1 MRRLFLDT
9 ETNST
14 HDKVWC
20 CYTYDQNGYVC
31 HTEPSTLVPLIEN
44 SDKVIGH
51 NLIGFDAGVLKR
63 CWGVK
68 IPAKKAIDTLIL
80 SRLYNPNLEG
90 GHSLAAWGERTGQKK
105 TDYAQAYV
113 DKTGLLASSRWDN
126 PDLELLYEYCKDD
139 VAALVATYD
148 MVTKMLEKDKFSEQS
163 IKLEHDVAII
173 IQKQKEHGF
182 RLDIK
187 KAQGLLAMLQSKMV
201 DIENALQVVFPPYTE
216 EMKTPEYWELD
227 LMIADCERRVFQ
239 APTKV
244 ELKKLI
250 SNNSEIKLS
259 ATEIN
264 SLITSG
270 PMKTK
275 SIPFNPGSRQQIA
288 ERLDKLGVKF
298 SKKTDKG
305 AVIVDETVLASIDL
319 PEAKLLSEYLMLQKR
334 VAQISSW
341 LEEVCDTGR
350 VHGSVITNGAV
361 TGRMTHSKPNMAQVP
376 NKGSPYG
383 EDCRELWTADKGNV
397 LVGIDASGLELR
409 MLAHY
414 MKDEAY
420 IKTVC
425 EGSSKDGTDV
435 HTQNQKA
442 AGLSTRDEAKTF
454 IYAFLYGAGAEKI
467 GKIVGGSAR
476 DGQKLIE
483 SFLSNTPALKGL
495 RNNVSK
501 YASKGFVPG
510 LDGRKIWVR
519 SEHSAVNTLLQ
530 GAGAI
535 VMKQAL
541 VLLDEKLR
549 KKKVWYG
556 FCVNVHDEWQI
567 ETKEKDGELVGNLG
581 VQSIQEAG
589 TLLGLR
595 CPVSGEFNIGKTW
608 RDTH

>member
-14 HDKVWC
+14 HDHIWC
-20 CYTYDQNGYVC
+20 CYTYDEDGYVC
-31 HTEPSTLVPLIEN
+31 HTEASTLIPLIEN

-51 NLIGFDAGVLKR
+51 NLIGFDAGVLRK

-80 SRLYNPNLEG
+80 SRLYNPNLEN

-113 DKTGLLASSRWDN
+113 DKTGLLASYRWDK
-126 PDLELLYEYCKDD
+126 PDLDLLYEYCKDD
-139 VAALVATYD
+139 VAALVATYH
-148 MVTKMLEKDKFSEQS
+148 MLNKMLEKDKFSEQS

-173 IQKQKEHGF
+173 VQKQKEHGF

-187 KAQGLLAMLQSKMV
+187 KAQGLLAMLQGKMV
-201 DIENALQVVFPPYTE
+201 DIENTMQLVFPPYVETGRKNK
-216 EMKTPEYWELD
+216 KTG
-227 LMIADCERRVFQ
+227 
-239 APTKV
+239 AP
-244 ELKKLI
+244 LKDI
-250 SNNSEIKLS
+250 V
-259 ATEIN
+259 T
-264 SLITSG
+264 
-270 PMKTK
+270 
-275 SIPFNPGSRQQIA
+275 PFNPGSRQQIA
-288 ERLDKLGVKF
+288 ERLEKLGVKF
-298 SKKTDKG
+298 TKKTEKG
-305 AVIVDETVLASIDL
+305 SIIVDETVLASIAL

-334 VAQISSW
+334 VAQIGSW
-341 LEEVCDTGR
+341 LEEVKETGR

-361 TGRMTHSKPNMAQVP
+361 TGRMTHSSPNMAQIP

-383 EDCRELWTADKGNV
+383 EDCRELWIVDEGNV
-397 LVGIDASGLELR
+397 LVGADASGLELR

-414 MKDEAY
+414 MKDSAY

-467 GKIVGGSAR
+467 GKVVGGDAR
-476 DGQKLIE
+476 TGQKLIE
-483 SFLSNTPALKGL
+483 SFLSNTPALKSL

-519 SEHSAVNTLLQ
+519 SEHSAVNSLLQ
-530 GAGAI
+530 GAGAV

-541 VLLDEKLR
+541 VLLDEELR
-549 KKKVWYG
+549 RNKIWYG
-556 FCVNVHDEWQI
+556 FCANVHDEWQI
-567 ETKEKDGELVGNLG
+567 ETKEKDGELVGKLA
-581 VQSIQEAG
+581 VQSIEKAG

>member
-14 HDKVWC
+14 HDHIWC
-20 CYTYDQNGYVC
+20 CYTFNEDGYVC
-31 HTEPSTLVPLIEN
+31 HTEASTLIPLIEN

-68 IPAKKAIDTLIL
+68 IPAAKAIDTLIL
-80 SRLYNPNLEG
+80 SRLYNPNIEG

-113 DKTGLLASSRWDN
+113 DKTGLLASYRWDN

-139 VAALVATYD
+139 VAALVATYE
-148 MVTKMLEKDKFSEQS
+148 MVNKMLEREKFSEQS

-173 IQKQKEHGF
+173 IQRQKEHGF
-182 RLDIK
+182 KLDIK
-187 KAQGLLAMLQSKMV
+187 KAQGLLAMLQGKMV
-201 DIENALQVVFPPYTE
+201 DIENELQVVFPPYIETGR
-216 EMKTPEYWELD
+216 KNKRTG
-227 LMIADCERRVFQ
+227 
-239 APTKV
+239 AP
-244 ELKKLI
+244 LKDI
-250 SNNSEIKLS
+250 V
-259 ATEIN
+259 T
-264 SLITSG
+264 
-270 PMKTK
+270 
-275 SIPFNPGSRQQIA
+275 PFNAGSRQQIA
-288 ERLDKLGVKF
+288 ERLEKLGVKF
-298 SKKTDKG
+298 TKKTEKG
-305 AVIVDETVLASIDL
+305 AVIVDETVLASIAL
-319 PEAKLLSEYLMLQKR
+319 PEARLLSEYLMLQKR
-334 VAQISSW
+334 VAQIGSW
-341 LEEVCDTGR
+341 LEEVKDTGR

-361 TGRMTHSKPNMAQVP
+361 TGRMTHSSPNMAQVP

-383 EDCRELWTADKGNV
+383 EDCRELWIVDDGNV
-397 LVGIDASGLELR
+397 LVGADASGLELR

-414 MKDEAY
+414 MKDDAY

-442 AGLSTRDEAKTF
+442 AGLATRDEAKTF
-454 IYAFLYGAGAEKI
+454 IYAFLYGAGSEKI
-467 GKIVGGSAR
+467 GKIVGGNAR

-483 SFLSNTPALKGL
+483 SFLSNTPALKTL

-519 SEHSAVNTLLQ
+519 SEHSAVNSLLQ

-541 VLLDEKLR
+541 VLLDQELR

-567 ETKEKDGELVGNLG
+567 ETKEKDGELVGKLA
-581 VQSIQEAG
+581 VQSIQKAG
-589 TLLGLR
+589 ELLGLR

>member
-20 CYTYDQNGYVC
+20 CYTYDETNGYVC

-113 DKTGLLASSRWDN
+113 EKTGLLASNRWDN

-139 VAALVATYD
+139 VAALVATHD

-201 DIENALQVVFPPYTE
+201 DIENALQVVFPPYIETGR
-216 EMKTPEYWELD
+216 KNKRTG
-227 LMIADCERRVFQ
+227 
-239 APTKV
+239 AP
-244 ELKKLI
+244 LKDI
-250 SNNSEIKLS
+250 VS
-259 ATEIN
+259 
-264 SLITSG
+264 
-270 PMKTK
+270 
-275 SIPFNPGSRQQIA
+275 PFNPGSRQQIA
-288 ERLDKLGVKF
+288 ERLEKLGVKF

-383 EDCRELWTADKGNV
+383 EDCRELWTSDKGNV
-397 LVGIDASGLELR
+397 LVGADASGLELR

-467 GKIVGGSAR
+467 GKIVGGNAR

-483 SFLSNTPALKGL
+483 SFLSNTPALKSL

-519 SEHSAVNTLLQ
+519 SEHSAVNSLLQ
-530 GAGAI
+530 GAGAV

-549 KKKVWYG
+549 KNKVWYG
-556 FCVNVHDEWQI
+556 FCANVHDEWQI
-567 ETKEKDGELVGNLG
+567 ETKEKDGELVGNLA

-589 TLLGLR
+589 ILLGLR

>member
-14 HDKVWC
+14 HDHIWC
-20 CYTYDQNGYVC
+20 CYTYDEDGYVC
-31 HTEPSTLVPLIEN
+31 HTEASTLLPLIEN

-51 NLIGFDAGVLKR
+51 NLIGFDAGVLRK

-80 SRLYNPNLEG
+80 SRLYNPNLEN
-90 GHSLAAWGERTGQKK
+90 GHSLAAWGDRTGQKK

-113 DKTGLLASSRWDN
+113 DKTGLLASYRWDK

-139 VAALVATYD
+139 VAALVATYH
-148 MVTKMLEKDKFSEQS
+148 MLNKMLEKDNFSEQS

-173 IQKQKEHGF
+173 VQKQKEHGF
-182 RLDIK
+182 KLDIK
-187 KAQGLLAMLQSKMV
+187 KAQGLLAMLQGKMV
-201 DIENALQVVFPPYTE
+201 DIENTMQVVFPPYIETGR
-216 EMKTPEYWELD
+216 KNKRTG
-227 LMIADCERRVFQ
+227 
-239 APTKV
+239 AP
-244 ELKKLI
+244 LKDI
-250 SNNSEIKLS
+250 VS
-259 ATEIN
+259 
-264 SLITSG
+264 
-270 PMKTK
+270 
-275 SIPFNPGSRQQIA
+275 PFNPGSRQQIA
-288 ERLDKLGVKF
+288 ERLEKLGVKF
-298 SKKTDKG
+298 TKKTEKG
-305 AVIVDETVLASIDL
+305 SVIVDETVLASIAL

-334 VAQISSW
+334 VAQIGSW
-341 LEEVCDTGR
+341 LEEVKETGR

-361 TGRMTHSKPNMAQVP
+361 TGRMTHSSPNMAQVP

-383 EDCRELWTADKGNV
+383 EDCRELWIVDEGNV
-397 LVGIDASGLELR
+397 LVGADASGLELR

-414 MKDEAY
+414 MKDSAY

-467 GKIVGGSAR
+467 GKVVGGDAR
-476 DGQKLIE
+476 AGQKLIE
-483 SFLSNTPALKGL
+483 SFLSNTPALKSL

-519 SEHSAVNTLLQ
+519 SEHSAVNSLLQ
-530 GAGAI
+530 GAGAV

-541 VLLDEKLR
+541 VLLDEELR
-549 KKKVWYG
+549 KNKIWYG
-556 FCVNVHDEWQI
+556 FCANVHDEWQI
-567 ETKEKDGELVGNLG
+567 ETKEKDGELVGKLA
-581 VQSIQEAG
+581 VQSIEKAG

>member
-14 HDKVWC
+14 HNHIWC
-20 CYTYDQNGYVC
+20 CYTYNEDGYVC
-31 HTEPSTLVPLIEN
+31 HTEASTLIPLIEN

-68 IPAKKAIDTLIL
+68 IPAAKAIDTLIL
-80 SRLYNPNLEG
+80 SRLYNPNIEG

-113 DKTGLLASSRWDN
+113 DKTGLLASYRWDN

-139 VAALVATYD
+139 VAALVATYE
-148 MVTKMLEKDKFSEQS
+148 MVNKMLEREKFSEQS

-173 IQKQKEHGF
+173 IQRQKEHGF
-182 RLDIK
+182 KLDIK
-187 KAQGLLAMLQSKMV
+187 KAQGLLAMLQGKMV
-201 DIENALQVVFPPYTE
+201 DIENELQVVFPPYIETGR
-216 EMKTPEYWELD
+216 KNKRTG
-227 LMIADCERRVFQ
+227 
-239 APTKV
+239 AP
-244 ELKKLI
+244 LKDI
-250 SNNSEIKLS
+250 V
-259 ATEIN
+259 T
-264 SLITSG
+264 
-270 PMKTK
+270 
-275 SIPFNPGSRQQIA
+275 PFNAGSRQQIA
-288 ERLDKLGVKF
+288 ERLEKLGVKF
-298 SKKTDKG
+298 TKKTEKG
-305 AVIVDETVLASIDL
+305 AVIVDETVLASIAL
-319 PEAKLLSEYLMLQKR
+319 PEARLLSEYLMLQKR
-334 VAQISSW
+334 VAQIGSW
-341 LEEVCDTGR
+341 LEEVKDTGR

-361 TGRMTHSKPNMAQVP
+361 TGRMTHSSPNMAQVP

-383 EDCRELWTADKGNV
+383 EDCRELWIVDEGNV
-397 LVGIDASGLELR
+397 LVGADASGLELR

-414 MKDEAY
+414 MKDDAY

-442 AGLSTRDEAKTF
+442 AGLATRDEAKTF
-454 IYAFLYGAGAEKI
+454 IYAFLYGAGSEKI
-467 GKIVGGSAR
+467 GKIVGGNAR

-483 SFLSNTPALKGL
+483 SFLSNTPALKTL

-519 SEHSAVNTLLQ
+519 SEHSAVNSLLQ

-541 VLLDEKLR
+541 VLLDQELR

-567 ETKEKDGELVGNLG
+567 ETKEKDGELVGKLA
-581 VQSIQEAG
+581 VQSIQKAG
-589 TLLGLR
+589 ELLGLR

>member
-14 HDKVWC
+14 HDHIWC
-20 CYTYDQNGYVC
+20 CYTYNEDGYVC
-31 HTEPSTLVPLIEN
+31 HTEATTLIPLIEN

-105 TDYAQAYV
+105 TDYAEAYV
-113 DKTGLLASSRWDN
+113 DKTGLLASNRWDN

-139 VAALVATYD
+139 VAALVATYE
-148 MVTKMLEKDKFSEQS
+148 MVTKMLEKEQFSEQS

-173 IQKQKEHGF
+173 IQRQKEHGF
-182 RLDIK
+182 KLDIK
-187 KAQGLLAMLQSKMV
+187 KAQGLLAMLQGKMV
-201 DIENALQVVFPPYTE
+201 GIENTMQLVFPPYVETGR
-216 EMKTPEYWELD
+216 KNKRTG
-227 LMIADCERRVFQ
+227 
-239 APTKV
+239 AP
-244 ELKKLI
+244 LKDI
-250 SNNSEIKLS
+250 V
-259 ATEIN
+259 T
-264 SLITSG
+264 
-270 PMKTK
+270 
-275 SIPFNPGSRQQIA
+275 PFNPGSRQQIA
-288 ERLDKLGVKF
+288 ERLEKLGVKF
-298 SKKTDKG
+298 TKKTDKG
-305 AVIVDETVLASIDL
+305 AVIVDEVVLASIDL

-334 VAQISSW
+334 VAQVGSW
-341 LEEVCDTGR
+341 LEEVRDTGR
-350 VHGSVITNGAV
+350 VHGSVINNGAV
-361 TGRMTHSKPNMAQVP
+361 TGRMTHSSPNMAQVP

-383 EDCRELWTADKGNV
+383 EDCRELWTVDEGNV
-397 LVGIDASGLELR
+397 LVGADASGLELR

-414 MKDEAY
+414 MKDDAY

-442 AGLSTRDEAKTF
+442 AGLATRDEAKTF
-454 IYAFLYGAGAEKI
+454 IYAFLYGAGSEKI
-467 GKIVGGSAR
+467 GKIVGGNAR

-483 SFLSNTPALKGL
+483 SFLSNTPALKTL

-519 SEHSAVNTLLQ
+519 SEHSAVNSLLQ

-541 VLLDEKLR
+541 VLLDEALR
-549 KKKVWYG
+549 KKKIWYG

-567 ETKEKDGELVGNLG
+567 ETKEKDGELVGQLA

-589 TLLGLR
+589 ELLGLR
-595 CPVSGEFNIGKTW
+595 CPVSGEFNTGKTW

>member
-113 DKTGLLASSRWDN
+113 DKTGLLASNRWDN

-201 DIENALQVVFPPYTE
+201 DIENALQVVFPPYVETGR
-216 EMKTPEYWELD
+216 KNKRTG
-227 LMIADCERRVFQ
+227 
-239 APTKV
+239 AP
-244 ELKKLI
+244 LKDI
-250 SNNSEIKLS
+250 V
-259 ATEIN
+259 T
-264 SLITSG
+264 
-270 PMKTK
+270 
-275 SIPFNPGSRQQIA
+275 PFNPGSRQQIA

>member
-14 HDKVWC
+14 HNHIWC
-20 CYTYDQNGYVC
+20 CYTYNEDGYVC
-31 HTEPSTLVPLIEN
+31 HTEATTLIPLIEN

-113 DKTGLLASSRWDN
+113 DKTGLLASNRWDN
-126 PDLELLYEYCKDD
+126 PDLELLFEYCKDD

-148 MVTKMLEKDKFSEQS
+148 MVTKMLEKEQFSEQS
-163 IKLEHDVAII
+163 IKLEHNVAII

-182 RLDIK
+182 KLDIK

-201 DIENALQVVFPPYTE
+201 DIENTMQEVFPPYVETGR
-216 EMKTPEYWELD
+216 KNKRTG
-227 LMIADCERRVFQ
+227 
-239 APTKV
+239 AP
-244 ELKKLI
+244 LKDI
-250 SNNSEIKLS
+250 V
-259 ATEIN
+259 T
-264 SLITSG
+264 
-270 PMKTK
+270 
-275 SIPFNPGSRQQIA
+275 PFNPGSRQQIA
-288 ERLDKLGVKF
+288 ERLEKIGVKF
-298 SKKTDKG
+298 TKKTEKG
-305 AVIVDETVLASIDL
+305 SVIVDETVLVSIDL
-319 PEAKLLSEYLMLQKR
+319 PETKLLSEYLMLQKR
-334 VAQISSW
+334 VAQIGSW
-341 LEEVCDTGR
+341 LEEVRDTGR

-361 TGRMTHSKPNMAQVP
+361 TGRMTHSSPNMAQVP

-383 EDCRELWTADKGNV
+383 EDCRELWVVDEGNV
-397 LVGIDASGLELR
+397 LIGADASGLELR

-414 MKDEAY
+414 MKDDAY

-442 AGLSTRDEAKTF
+442 AGLATRDEAKTF
-454 IYAFLYGAGAEKI
+454 IYAFLYGAGADKI
-467 GKIVGGSAR
+467 GKIVGGNAR

-483 SFLSNTPALKGL
+483 SFLSNTPALKVL

-519 SEHSAVNTLLQ
+519 SEHSAVNSLLQ

-549 KKKVWYG
+549 KSKIWYG

-567 ETKEKDGELVGNLG
+567 ETKEKDGELVGNLA

-589 TLLGLR
+589 VLLGLR
-595 CPVSGEFNIGKTW
+595 CPVTGEFNTGKTW

>member
-14 HDKVWC
+14 HDHIWC
-20 CYTYDQNGYVC
+20 CYTYDEDGYVC
-31 HTEPSTLVPLIEN
+31 HTEASTLIPLIEN

-51 NLIGFDAGVLKR
+51 NLIGFDAGVLRK

-80 SRLYNPNLEG
+80 SRLYNPNLEN

-113 DKTGLLASSRWDN
+113 DKTGLLASYRWDK

-139 VAALVATYD
+139 VAALVATYH
-148 MVTKMLEKDKFSEQS
+148 MLNKMLEKDKFSEQS

-173 IQKQKEHGF
+173 VQKQKEHGF

-187 KAQGLLAMLQSKMV
+187 KAQGLLAMLQGKMV
-201 DIENALQVVFPPYTE
+201 DIENTMQLVFPPYVETGRKNK
-216 EMKTPEYWELD
+216 KTG
-227 LMIADCERRVFQ
+227 
-239 APTKV
+239 AP
-244 ELKKLI
+244 LKDI
-250 SNNSEIKLS
+250 V
-259 ATEIN
+259 T
-264 SLITSG
+264 
-270 PMKTK
+270 
-275 SIPFNPGSRQQIA
+275 PFNPGSRQQIA
-288 ERLDKLGVKF
+288 ERLEKLGVKF
-298 SKKTDKG
+298 TKKTEKG
-305 AVIVDETVLASIDL
+305 SIIVDETVLASIAL

-334 VAQISSW
+334 VAQIGSW
-341 LEEVCDTGR
+341 LEEVKETGR

-361 TGRMTHSKPNMAQVP
+361 TGRMTHSSPNMAQIP

-383 EDCRELWTADKGNV
+383 EDCRELWIVDEGNV
-397 LVGIDASGLELR
+397 LVGADASGLELR

-414 MKDEAY
+414 MKDSAY

-467 GKIVGGSAR
+467 GKVVGGDAR
-476 DGQKLIE
+476 AGQKLIE
-483 SFLSNTPALKGL
+483 SFLSNTPALKSL

-519 SEHSAVNTLLQ
+519 SEHSAVNSLLQ
-530 GAGAI
+530 GAGAV

-541 VLLDEKLR
+541 VLLDEELR
-549 KKKVWYG
+549 KNKIWYG
-556 FCVNVHDEWQI
+556 FCANVHDEWQI
-567 ETKEKDGELVGNLG
+567 ETKEKDGELVGKLA
-581 VQSIQEAG
+581 VQSIEKAG

>member
-14 HDKVWC
+14 HDHIWC
-20 CYTYDQNGYVC
+20 CYTYNEDGYVC
-31 HTEPSTLVPLIEN
+31 HTEATTLIPLIEN
-44 SDKVIGH
+44 SDKVIAH

-90 GHSLAAWGERTGQKK
+90 GHSLAAWGERTRQKK

-113 DKTGLLASSRWDN
+113 DKTGRAAALRWDN
-126 PDLELLYEYCKDD
+126 PDLDLLFEYCKDD

-148 MVTKMLEKDKFSEQS
+148 MITKMLEKDKFSEQS

-201 DIENALQVVFPPYTE
+201 DIENTMQDVFPPYVETGR
-216 EMKTPEYWELD
+216 KNKRTG
-227 LMIADCERRVFQ
+227 
-239 APTKV
+239 AP
-244 ELKKLI
+244 LKDI
-250 SNNSEIKLS
+250 V
-259 ATEIN
+259 T
-264 SLITSG
+264 
-270 PMKTK
+270 
-275 SIPFNPGSRQQIA
+275 PFNPGSRQQIA
-288 ERLDKLGVKF
+288 ERLEKLGVKF
-298 SKKTDKG
+298 TKKTDKG
-305 AVIVDETVLASIDL
+305 AVIVDETVLVSIDL

-341 LEEVCDTGR
+341 LEEVRDTGR

-361 TGRMTHSKPNMAQVP
+361 TGRMTHSSPNMAQIP

-383 EDCRELWTADKGNV
+383 EDCRELWIVDKGNV
-397 LVGIDASGLELR
+397 LVGADASGLELR

-414 MKDEAY
+414 MKDDDY

-442 AGLSTRDEAKTF
+442 AGLATRDEAKTF

-467 GKIVGGSAR
+467 GKIVGGNAR

-483 SFLSNTPALKGL
+483 SFLSNTPALKTL

-519 SEHSAVNTLLQ
+519 SEHSAVNSLLQ

-535 VMKQAL
+535 LMKQAL
-541 VLLDEKLR
+541 VLLDEKIR
-549 KKKVWYG
+549 KAKVWYG

-567 ETKEKDGELVGNLG
+567 ETKEKDGELVGNLA

-589 TLLGLR
+589 VLLGLR
-595 CPVSGEFNIGKTW
+595 CPVTGEFNTGKTW

>member
-14 HDKVWC
+14 HDHIWC
-20 CYTYDQNGYVC
+20 CYTYNEDGYVC
-31 HTEPSTLVPLIEN
+31 HTEASTLIPLIEN

-68 IPAKKAIDTLIL
+68 IPAAKAIDTLIL
-80 SRLYNPNLEG
+80 SRLYNPNIEG

-113 DKTGLLASSRWDN
+113 DKTGLLASYRWDN

-139 VAALVATYD
+139 VAALVATYE
-148 MVTKMLEKDKFSEQS
+148 MVNKMLDKEKFSEQS

-173 IQKQKEHGF
+173 IQRQKEHGF
-182 RLDIK
+182 KLDIK
-187 KAQGLLAMLQSKMV
+187 KAQGLLAMLQGKMV
-201 DIENALQVVFPPYTE
+201 DIENELQVVFPPYIETGR
-216 EMKTPEYWELD
+216 KNKRTG
-227 LMIADCERRVFQ
+227 
-239 APTKV
+239 AP
-244 ELKKLI
+244 LKDI
-250 SNNSEIKLS
+250 V
-259 ATEIN
+259 T
-264 SLITSG
+264 
-270 PMKTK
+270 
-275 SIPFNPGSRQQIA
+275 PFNAGSRQQIA
-288 ERLDKLGVKF
+288 ERLEKLGVKF
-298 SKKTDKG
+298 TKKTEKG
-305 AVIVDETVLASIDL
+305 AVIVDETVLASIAL
-319 PEAKLLSEYLMLQKR
+319 PEARLLSEYLMLQKR
-334 VAQISSW
+334 VAQIGSW
-341 LEEVCDTGR
+341 LEEVKDTGR

-361 TGRMTHSKPNMAQVP
+361 TGRMTHSSPNMAQVP

-383 EDCRELWTADKGNV
+383 EDCRELWIVDEGNV
-397 LVGIDASGLELR
+397 LVGADASGLELR

-414 MKDEAY
+414 MKDDAY

-442 AGLSTRDEAKTF
+442 AGLATRDEAKTF
-454 IYAFLYGAGAEKI
+454 IYAFLYGAGSEKI
-467 GKIVGGSAR
+467 GKIVGGNAR

-483 SFLSNTPALKGL
+483 SFLSNTPALKTL

-519 SEHSAVNTLLQ
+519 SEHSAVNSLLQ

-541 VLLDEKLR
+541 VLLDQELR

-567 ETKEKDGELVGNLG
+567 ETKEKDGELVGKLA
-581 VQSIQEAG
+581 VQSIQKAG
-589 TLLGLR
+589 ELLGLR

>member
-113 DKTGLLASSRWDN
+113 EKTGLLASDRWN
-126 PDLELLYEYCKDD
+126 HPHLELLYEYCKDD

-182 RLDIK
+182 KLDIK

-201 DIENALQVVFPPYTE
+201 DIENALQIVFPPYVETGR
-216 EMKTPEYWELD
+216 KNKRTG
-227 LMIADCERRVFQ
+227 
-239 APTKV
+239 AP
-244 ELKKLI
+244 LKDI
-250 SNNSEIKLS
+250 VS
-259 ATEIN
+259 
-264 SLITSG
+264 
-270 PMKTK
+270 
-275 SIPFNPGSRQQIA
+275 PFNPGSRQQIA
-288 ERLDKLGVKF
+288 ERLEKLGVKF
-298 SKKTDKG
+298 TKKTDKG

-383 EDCRELWTADKGNV
+383 EDCRELWTSDKGNV
-397 LVGIDASGLELR
+397 LVGADASGLELR

-467 GKIVGGSAR
+467 GKIVGGNAR

-483 SFLSNTPALKGL
+483 SFLSNTPALKSL

-519 SEHSAVNTLLQ
+519 SEHSAVNSLLQ
-530 GAGAI
+530 GAGAV

-549 KKKVWYG
+549 KNKVWYG
-556 FCVNVHDEWQI
+556 FCANVHDEWQI
-567 ETKEKDGELVGNLG
+567 ETKEKDGELVGNLA

>member
-20 CYTYDQNGYVC
+20 CYTFNEDGYVC
-31 HTEPSTLVPLIEN
+31 HTEASTLIPLIEN

-68 IPAKKAIDTLIL
+68 IPAAKAIDTLIL
-80 SRLYNPNLEG
+80 SRLYNPNIEG
-90 GHSLAAWGERTGQKK
+90 GHSLAAWGDRTGQKK

-113 DKTGLLASSRWDN
+113 DKTGLLASNRWDS

-139 VAALVATYD
+139 VAALVATYE
-148 MVTKMLEKDKFSEQS
+148 MVNKMLEKEQFSEQC

-173 IQKQKEHGF
+173 IQRQKEHGF

-187 KAQGLLAMLQSKMV
+187 KAQGLLAMLQGKMV
-201 DIENALQVVFPPYTE
+201 DIENELQVVFPPYVETGR
-216 EMKTPEYWELD
+216 KNKRTG
-227 LMIADCERRVFQ
+227 
-239 APTKV
+239 AP
-244 ELKKLI
+244 LKDI
-250 SNNSEIKLS
+250 VS
-259 ATEIN
+259 
-264 SLITSG
+264 
-270 PMKTK
+270 
-275 SIPFNPGSRQQIA
+275 PFNAGSRQQIA
-288 ERLDKLGVKF
+288 ERLEKLGVKF
-298 SKKTDKG
+298 TKKTEKG
-305 AVIVDETVLASIDL
+305 AVIVDETVLASIAL
-319 PEAKLLSEYLMLQKR
+319 PEARLLSEYLMLQKR
-334 VAQISSW
+334 VAQIGSW
-341 LEEVCDTGR
+341 LEEVRDTGR

-361 TGRMTHSKPNMAQVP
+361 TGRMTHSSPNMAQVP

-383 EDCRELWTADKGNV
+383 EDCRELWIVDEGNV
-397 LVGIDASGLELR
+397 LVGADASGLELR

-414 MKDEAY
+414 MKDDAY

-442 AGLSTRDEAKTF
+442 AGLATRDEAKTF
-454 IYAFLYGAGAEKI
+454 IYAFLYGAGAAKI
-467 GKIVGGSAR
+467 GKIVGGNASA
-476 DGQKLIE
+476 GQRLIE
-483 SFLSNTPALKGL
+483 SFLSNTPALKTL

-519 SEHSAVNTLLQ
+519 SEHSAVNSLLQ

-541 VLLDEKLR
+541 VLLDQELR

-567 ETKEKDGELVGNLG
+567 ETKEKDGELVGKLA
-581 VQSIQEAG
+581 VQSIQKAG
-589 TLLGLR
+589 ELLGLR
-595 CPVSGEFNIGKTW
+595 CPVSGEFNTGKTW

>member
-14 HDKVWC
+14 HDHIWC
-20 CYTYDQNGYVC
+20 CYTYNEDGYVC
-31 HTEPSTLVPLIEN
+31 HTEASTLIPLIEN

-68 IPAKKAIDTLIL
+68 IPATKAIDTLIL
-80 SRLYNPNLEG
+80 SRLYNPNIEG
-90 GHSLAAWGERTGQKK
+90 GHSLAAWGDRTGQKK

-113 DKTGLLASSRWDN
+113 DKTGLLASYRWDN

-139 VAALVATYD
+139 VAALVATYE
-148 MVTKMLEKDKFSEQS
+148 MVNKMLEREKFSEQS

-173 IQKQKEHGF
+173 IQRQKEHGF
-182 RLDIK
+182 KLDIK
-187 KAQGLLAMLQSKMV
+187 KAQGLLAMLQGKMV
-201 DIENALQVVFPPYTE
+201 DIENELQVVFPPYVETGR
-216 EMKTPEYWELD
+216 KNKRTG
-227 LMIADCERRVFQ
+227 
-239 APTKV
+239 AP
-244 ELKKLI
+244 LKDI
-250 SNNSEIKLS
+250 V
-259 ATEIN
+259 T
-264 SLITSG
+264 
-270 PMKTK
+270 
-275 SIPFNPGSRQQIA
+275 PFNAGSRQQIA
-288 ERLDKLGVKF
+288 ERLEKLGVKF
-298 SKKTDKG
+298 TKKTEKG
-305 AVIVDETVLASIDL
+305 AIIVDETVLASIAL
-319 PEAKLLSEYLMLQKR
+319 PEARLLSEYLMLQKR
-334 VAQISSW
+334 VAQIGSW
-341 LEEVCDTGR
+341 LEEVRDTGR

-361 TGRMTHSKPNMAQVP
+361 TGRMTHSSPNMAQVP

-383 EDCRELWTADKGNV
+383 EDCRELWIVDDGNV
-397 LVGIDASGLELR
+397 LVGADASGLELR

-414 MKDEAY
+414 MKDDAY

-442 AGLSTRDEAKTF
+442 AGLATRDEAKTF

-467 GKIVGGSAR
+467 GKIVGGNANA
-476 DGQKLIE
+476 GQKLIE
-483 SFLSNTPALKGL
+483 SFLSNTPALKTL

-519 SEHSAVNTLLQ
+519 SEHSAVNSLLQ

-541 VLLDEKLR
+541 VLLDQELR

-567 ETKEKDGELVGNLG
+567 ETKEKDGELVGKLA
-581 VQSIQEAG
+581 VQSIQKAG
-589 TLLGLR
+589 ELLGLR
-595 CPVSGEFNIGKTW
+595 CPVSGEFSTGKTW

>member
-14 HDKVWC
+14 HDHIWC
-20 CYTYDQNGYVC
+20 CYTYNEDGYVC
-31 HTEPSTLVPLIEN
+31 HTEASTLIPLIEN
-44 SDKVIGH
+44 SDKVIAH

-80 SRLYNPNLEG
+80 SRLYNPNIEG

-113 DKTGLLASSRWDN
+113 DKTGWSADLRWDN

-139 VAALVATYD
+139 VAALVATYE
-148 MVTKMLEKDKFSEQS
+148 MVNKMLEREKFSEQS

-173 IQKQKEHGF
+173 IQRQKEHGF
-182 RLDIK
+182 KLDVK
-187 KAQGLLAMLQSKMV
+187 KAQGLLAMLQGKMV
-201 DIENALQVVFPPYTE
+201 DIENELQVVFPPYVETGR
-216 EMKTPEYWELD
+216 KNKRTG
-227 LMIADCERRVFQ
+227 
-239 APTKV
+239 AP
-244 ELKKLI
+244 LKDI
-250 SNNSEIKLS
+250 V
-259 ATEIN
+259 T
-264 SLITSG
+264 
-270 PMKTK
+270 
-275 SIPFNPGSRQQIA
+275 PFNAGSRQQIA
-288 ERLDKLGVKF
+288 ERLEKLGVKF
-298 SKKTDKG
+298 TKKTEKG
-305 AVIVDETVLASIDL
+305 AVIVDETVLASIAL
-319 PEAKLLSEYLMLQKR
+319 PEARLLSEYLMLQKR
-334 VAQISSW
+334 VAQIGSW
-341 LEEVCDTGR
+341 LEEVKDTGR

-361 TGRMTHSKPNMAQVP
+361 TGRMTHSSPNMAQVP

-383 EDCRELWTADKGNV
+383 EDCRELWIVDEGNV
-397 LVGIDASGLELR
+397 LVGADASGLELR

-414 MKDEAY
+414 MKDDAY

-442 AGLSTRDEAKTF
+442 AGLATRDEAKTF

-467 GKIVGGSAR
+467 GKIVGGNASA
-476 DGQKLIE
+476 GQKLIE
-483 SFLSNTPALKGL
+483 SFLSNTPALKTL

-519 SEHSAVNTLLQ
+519 SEHSAVNSLLQ

-541 VLLDEKLR
+541 VLLDQELR
-549 KKKVWYG
+549 KKKIWYG

-567 ETKEKDGELVGNLG
+567 ETKEKDGELVGKLA
-581 VQSIQEAG
+581 VQSIQKAG
-589 TLLGLR
+589 ELLGLR
-595 CPVSGEFNIGKTW
+595 CPVTGEFNIGKTW

>member
-14 HDKVWC
+14 HNHIWC
-20 CYTYDQNGYVC
+20 CYTYNEDGYVC
-31 HTEPSTLVPLIEN
+31 HTEVTTLIPLIEN

-105 TDYAQAYV
+105 TDYAEAYV
-113 DKTGLLASSRWDN
+113 AKTGLLASYRWDN

-139 VAALVATYD
+139 VAALVATYE
-148 MVTKMLEKDKFSEQS
+148 MVTKMLEKEQFSEQS

-173 IQKQKEHGF
+173 IQRQREHGF
-182 RLDIK
+182 KLDIK
-187 KAQGLLAMLQSKMV
+187 KAQGLLAMLQGKMV
-201 DIENALQVVFPPYTE
+201 DIENELQIVFPPYVESGRKNKRTG
-216 EMKTPEYWELD
+216 
-227 LMIADCERRVFQ
+227 
-239 APTKV
+239 AP
-244 ELKKLI
+244 LKDI
-250 SNNSEIKLS
+250 V
-259 ATEIN
+259 T
-264 SLITSG
+264 
-270 PMKTK
+270 
-275 SIPFNPGSRQQIA
+275 PFNAGSRQQIA
-288 ERLDKLGVKF
+288 ERLEKLGVKF
-298 SKKTDKG
+298 TKKTEKG
-305 AVIVDETVLASIDL
+305 AIIVDETVLASIAL
-319 PEAKLLSEYLMLQKR
+319 PEARLLSEYLMLQKR
-334 VAQISSW
+334 VAQIGSW
-341 LEEVCDTGR
+341 LEEVRDTGR

-361 TGRMTHSKPNMAQVP
+361 TGRMTHSSPNMAQVP

-383 EDCRELWTADKGNV
+383 EDCRELWVVDEGNV
-397 LVGIDASGLELR
+397 LVGADASGLELR

-414 MKDEAY
+414 MKDDAY

-442 AGLSTRDEAKTF
+442 AGLATRDEAKTF
-454 IYAFLYGAGAEKI
+454 IYAFLYGAGSEKI
-467 GKIVGGSAR
+467 GKIVGGNAR

-483 SFLSNTPALKGL
+483 SFLSNTPALKTL

-519 SEHSAVNTLLQ
+519 SEHSAVNSLLQ
-530 GAGAI
+530 GAGAV

-541 VLLDEKLR
+541 VLLDEALR
-549 KKKVWYG
+549 KAKVWYG

-567 ETKEKDGELVGNLG
+567 ETKEKDGELVGKLA

-589 TLLGLR
+589 VLLGLR
-595 CPVSGEFNIGKTW
+595 CPVTGEFNIGKTW

>member
-14 HDKVWC
+14 HNHIWC
-20 CYTYDQNGYVC
+20 CYTFNEDGYVC
-31 HTEPSTLVPLIEN
+31 HTEASTLIPLIEN

-68 IPAKKAIDTLIL
+68 IPAAKAIDTLIL
-80 SRLYNPNLEG
+80 SRLYNPNIEG
-90 GHSLAAWGERTGQKK
+90 GHSLAAWGDRTGQKK

-113 DKTGLLASSRWDN
+113 DKTGLLASYRWDN

-139 VAALVATYD
+139 VAALVATYE
-148 MVTKMLEKDKFSEQS
+148 MVNKMLDKEKFSEQS

-173 IQKQKEHGF
+173 IQRQKEHGF
-182 RLDIK
+182 KLDIK
-187 KAQGLLAMLQSKMV
+187 KAQGLLAMLQGKMV
-201 DIENALQVVFPPYTE
+201 DIENELQVVFPPYIETGR
-216 EMKTPEYWELD
+216 KNKRTG
-227 LMIADCERRVFQ
+227 
-239 APTKV
+239 AP
-244 ELKKLI
+244 LKDI
-250 SNNSEIKLS
+250 V
-259 ATEIN
+259 T
-264 SLITSG
+264 
-270 PMKTK
+270 
-275 SIPFNPGSRQQIA
+275 PFNAGSRQQIA
-288 ERLDKLGVKF
+288 ERLEKLGVKF
-298 SKKTDKG
+298 TKKTEKG
-305 AVIVDETVLASIDL
+305 AVIVDETVLASIAL
-319 PEAKLLSEYLMLQKR
+319 PEARLLSEYLMLQKR
-334 VAQISSW
+334 VAQIGSW
-341 LEEVCDTGR
+341 LEEVKDTGR

-361 TGRMTHSKPNMAQVP
+361 TGRMTHSSPNMAQVP

-383 EDCRELWTADKGNV
+383 EDCRELWIVDDGNV
-397 LVGIDASGLELR
+397 LVGADASGLELR

-414 MKDEAY
+414 MKDDAY

-442 AGLSTRDEAKTF
+442 AGLATRDEAKTF
-454 IYAFLYGAGAEKI
+454 IYAFLYGAGSEKI
-467 GKIVGGSAR
+467 GKIVGGNAR

-483 SFLSNTPALKGL
+483 SFLSNTPALKTL

-519 SEHSAVNTLLQ
+519 SEHSAVNSLLQ

-541 VLLDEKLR
+541 VLLDQELR

-567 ETKEKDGELVGNLG
+567 ETKEKDGELVGKLA
-581 VQSIQEAG
+581 VQSIQKAG
-589 TLLGLR
+589 ELLGLR

>member
-14 HDKVWC
+14 HDHIWC
-20 CYTYDQNGYVC
+20 CYTYNEDGYVC
-31 HTEPSTLVPLIEN
+31 HTEASTLIPLIES

-80 SRLYNPNLEG
+80 SRLYNPNIEG

-113 DKTGLLASSRWDN
+113 DKTGWSADLRWDN

-139 VAALVATYD
+139 VAALVAAYE
-148 MVTKMLEKDKFSEQS
+148 MVNKMLEREKFSEQS

-173 IQKQKEHGF
+173 IQRQKEHGF
-182 RLDIK
+182 KLDVK
-187 KAQGLLAMLQSKMV
+187 KAQGLLAMLQGKMV
-201 DIENALQVVFPPYTE
+201 DIENELQVVFPPYVETGR
-216 EMKTPEYWELD
+216 KNKRTG
-227 LMIADCERRVFQ
+227 
-239 APTKV
+239 AP
-244 ELKKLI
+244 LKDI
-250 SNNSEIKLS
+250 V
-259 ATEIN
+259 T
-264 SLITSG
+264 
-270 PMKTK
+270 
-275 SIPFNPGSRQQIA
+275 PFNAGSRQQIA
-288 ERLDKLGVKF
+288 ERLEKLGVKF
-298 SKKTDKG
+298 TKKTEKG
-305 AVIVDETVLASIDL
+305 AVIVDETVLASIAL
-319 PEAKLLSEYLMLQKR
+319 PEARLLSEYLMLQKR
-334 VAQISSW
+334 VAQIGSW
-341 LEEVCDTGR
+341 LEEVKDTGR

-361 TGRMTHSKPNMAQVP
+361 TGRMTHSSPNMAQVP

-383 EDCRELWTADKGNV
+383 EDCRELWIVDEGNV
-397 LVGIDASGLELR
+397 LVGADASGLELR

-414 MKDEAY
+414 MKDDAY

-442 AGLSTRDEAKTF
+442 AGLATRDEAKTF

-467 GKIVGGSAR
+467 GKIVGGNANA
-476 DGQKLIE
+476 GQKLIE
-483 SFLSNTPALKGL
+483 SFLSNTPALKTL

-519 SEHSAVNTLLQ
+519 SEHSAVNSLLQ

-541 VLLDEKLR
+541 VLLDQELR

-567 ETKEKDGELVGNLG
+567 ETKEKDGELVGKLT
-581 VQSIQEAG
+581 VQSIQKAG
-589 TLLGLR
+589 ELLGLR

>member
-14 HDKVWC
+14 HDHIWC
-20 CYTYDQNGYVC
+20 CYTYNEDGYVC
-31 HTEPSTLVPLIEN
+31 HTEASTLIPLIES

-68 IPAKKAIDTLIL
+68 IPAAKAIDTLIL
-80 SRLYNPNLEG
+80 SRLYNPNIEG

-113 DKTGLLASSRWDN
+113 DKTGRSADLRWDN

-139 VAALVATYD
+139 VAALVATYE
-148 MVTKMLEKDKFSEQS
+148 MVNKMLEKDQFSEQS
-163 IKLEHDVAII
+163 VKLEHDVAII
-173 IQKQKEHGF
+173 IQRQKEHGF
-182 RLDIK
+182 KLDVK
-187 KAQGLLAMLQSKMV
+187 KAQGLLAMLQGKMV
-201 DIENALQVVFPPYTE
+201 DIENELQVVFPPYVESGRKNKRTG
-216 EMKTPEYWELD
+216 
-227 LMIADCERRVFQ
+227 
-239 APTKV
+239 AP
-244 ELKKLI
+244 LKDI
-250 SNNSEIKLS
+250 V
-259 ATEIN
+259 T
-264 SLITSG
+264 
-270 PMKTK
+270 
-275 SIPFNPGSRQQIA
+275 PFNAGSRQQIA
-288 ERLDKLGVKF
+288 ERLEKLGVKF
-298 SKKTDKG
+298 TKKTEKG
-305 AVIVDETVLASIDL
+305 AVIVDETVLASIAL
-319 PEAKLLSEYLMLQKR
+319 PEARLLSEYLMLQKR
-334 VAQISSW
+334 VAQIGSW
-341 LEEVCDTGR
+341 LEEVRDTGR

-361 TGRMTHSKPNMAQVP
+361 TGRMTHSSPNMAQVP

-383 EDCRELWTADKGNV
+383 EDCRELWTVDEGNV
-397 LVGIDASGLELR
+397 LVGADASGLELR

-414 MKDEAY
+414 MKDDAY

-442 AGLSTRDEAKTF
+442 AGLATRDEAKTF

-467 GKIVGGSAR
+467 GKIVGGNAR

-483 SFLSNTPALKGL
+483 SFLSNTPALKSL

-519 SEHSAVNTLLQ
+519 SEHSAVNSLLQ

-541 VLLDEKLR
+541 VLLDAELR
-549 KKKVWYG
+549 KKKIWYG

-567 ETKEKDGELVGNLG
+567 ETKEKDGELVGQLA
-581 VQSIQEAG
+581 VQSIQKAG
-589 TLLGLR
+589 ELLGLR
-595 CPVSGEFNIGKTW
+595 CPVSGEFSTGKTW

>member
-14 HDKVWC
+14 HDHIWC
-20 CYTYDQNGYVC
+20 CYTYNEDGYVC
-31 HTEPSTLVPLIEN
+31 HTEASTLIPLIEN

-68 IPAKKAIDTLIL
+68 IPAAKAIDTLIL
-80 SRLYNPNLEG
+80 SRLYNPNIEG

-113 DKTGLLASSRWDN
+113 DKTGLLASYRWDN

-139 VAALVATYD
+139 VAALVATYE
-148 MVTKMLEKDKFSEQS
+148 MVNKMLDKEKFSEQS

-173 IQKQKEHGF
+173 IQRQKEHGF
-182 RLDIK
+182 KLDIK
-187 KAQGLLAMLQSKMV
+187 KAQGLLAMLQGKMV
-201 DIENALQVVFPPYTE
+201 DIENELQVVFPPYIETGR
-216 EMKTPEYWELD
+216 KNKRTG
-227 LMIADCERRVFQ
+227 
-239 APTKV
+239 AP
-244 ELKKLI
+244 LKDI
-250 SNNSEIKLS
+250 V
-259 ATEIN
+259 T
-264 SLITSG
+264 
-270 PMKTK
+270 
-275 SIPFNPGSRQQIA
+275 PFNAGSRQQIA
-288 ERLDKLGVKF
+288 ERLEKLGVKF
-298 SKKTDKG
+298 TKKTEKG
-305 AVIVDETVLASIDL
+305 AVIVDETVLASIAL
-319 PEAKLLSEYLMLQKR
+319 PEARLLSEYLMLQKR
-334 VAQISSW
+334 VAQIGSW
-341 LEEVCDTGR
+341 LEEVKDTGR
-350 VHGSVITNGAV
+350 VHGGVITNGAV
-361 TGRMTHSKPNMAQVP
+361 TGRMTHSSPNMAQVP

-383 EDCRELWTADKGNV
+383 EDCRELWIVDDGNV
-397 LVGIDASGLELR
+397 LVGADASGLELR

-414 MKDEAY
+414 MKDDAY

-442 AGLSTRDEAKTF
+442 AGLATRDEAKTF
-454 IYAFLYGAGAEKI
+454 IYAFLYGAGSEKI
-467 GKIVGGSAR
+467 GKIVGGNAR

-483 SFLSNTPALKGL
+483 SFLSNTPALKTL

-519 SEHSAVNTLLQ
+519 SEHSAVNSLLQ

-541 VLLDEKLR
+541 VLLDQELR

-567 ETKEKDGELVGNLG
+567 ETKEKDGELVGKLA
-581 VQSIQEAG
+581 VQSIQKAG
-589 TLLGLR
+589 ELLGLR

>member
-20 CYTYDQNGYVC
+20 CYTYDETNGYVC
-31 HTEPSTLVPLIEN
+31 HTEASTLIPLIEN

-113 DKTGLLASSRWDN
+113 EKTGGAAALRWDN

-182 RLDIK
+182 KLDIK
-187 KAQGLLAMLQSKMV
+187 KAQGLLAILQSKMV
-201 DIENALQVVFPPYTE
+201 DIENALQIVFPPYVETGR
-216 EMKTPEYWELD
+216 KNKRTG
-227 LMIADCERRVFQ
+227 
-239 APTKV
+239 AP
-244 ELKKLI
+244 LKDI
-250 SNNSEIKLS
+250 VS
-259 ATEIN
+259 
-264 SLITSG
+264 
-270 PMKTK
+270 
-275 SIPFNPGSRQQIA
+275 PFNPGSRQQIA

-298 SKKTDKG
+298 TKKTDKG

-383 EDCRELWTADKGNV
+383 EDCRELWTSDEGNV
-397 LVGIDASGLELR
+397 LVGADASGLELR

-467 GKIVGGSAR
+467 GKIVGGNAR

-483 SFLSNTPALKGL
+483 SFLSNTPALKSL

-519 SEHSAVNTLLQ
+519 SEHSAVNSLLQ
-530 GAGAI
+530 GAGAV

-541 VLLDEKLR
+541 VLLDEELR

-556 FCVNVHDEWQI
+556 FCANVHDEWQI
-567 ETKEKDGELVGNLG
+567 ETKEKDGELVGNLA
-581 VQSIQEAG
+581 VQSIEKAG
-589 TLLGLR
+589 ELLGLR

>member
-14 HDKVWC
+14 HDHIWC
-20 CYTYDQNGYVC
+20 CYTFNEDGYVC
-31 HTEPSTLVPLIEN
+31 HTEASTLIPLIEN

-68 IPAKKAIDTLIL
+68 IPAAKAIDTLIL
-80 SRLYNPNLEG
+80 SRLYNPNIEG

-113 DKTGLLASSRWDN
+113 DKTGLLASYRWDN

-139 VAALVATYD
+139 VAALVATYE
-148 MVTKMLEKDKFSEQS
+148 MVNKMLDKEKFSEQS

-173 IQKQKEHGF
+173 IQRQKEHGF
-182 RLDIK
+182 KLDIK
-187 KAQGLLAMLQSKMV
+187 KAQGLLAMLQGKMV
-201 DIENALQVVFPPYTE
+201 DIENELQVVFPPYIETGR
-216 EMKTPEYWELD
+216 KNKRTG
-227 LMIADCERRVFQ
+227 
-239 APTKV
+239 AP
-244 ELKKLI
+244 LKDI
-250 SNNSEIKLS
+250 V
-259 ATEIN
+259 T
-264 SLITSG
+264 
-270 PMKTK
+270 
-275 SIPFNPGSRQQIA
+275 PFNAGSRQQIA
-288 ERLDKLGVKF
+288 ERLEKLGVKF
-298 SKKTDKG
+298 TKKTEKG
-305 AVIVDETVLASIDL
+305 AVIVDETVLASIAL
-319 PEAKLLSEYLMLQKR
+319 PEARLLSEYLMLQKR
-334 VAQISSW
+334 VAQIGSW
-341 LEEVCDTGR
+341 LEEVKDTGR
-350 VHGSVITNGAV
+350 VHGGVITNGAV
-361 TGRMTHSKPNMAQVP
+361 TGRMTHSSPNMAQVP

-383 EDCRELWTADKGNV
+383 EDCRELWIVDEGNV
-397 LVGIDASGLELR
+397 LVGADASGLELR

-414 MKDEAY
+414 MKDDAY

-442 AGLSTRDEAKTF
+442 AGLATRDEAKTF

-467 GKIVGGSAR
+467 GKIVGGNSR

-483 SFLSNTPALKGL
+483 SFLSNTPALKTL

-519 SEHSAVNTLLQ
+519 SEHSAVNSLLQ

-541 VLLDEKLR
+541 VLLDQELR

-567 ETKEKDGELVGNLG
+567 ETKEKDGELVGKLA
-581 VQSIQEAG
+581 VQSIQKAG
-589 TLLGLR
+589 ELLGLR

>member
-14 HDKVWC
+14 HDHIWC
-20 CYTYDQNGYVC
+20 CYTYNEDGYVC
-31 HTEPSTLVPLIEN
+31 HTEASTLIPLIEN

-68 IPAKKAIDTLIL
+68 IPAAKAIDTLIL
-80 SRLYNPNLEG
+80 SRLYNPNIEG

-113 DKTGLLASSRWDN
+113 DKTGLLASYRWDN

-139 VAALVATYD
+139 VAALVATYE
-148 MVTKMLEKDKFSEQS
+148 MVNKMLDKEKFSEQS

-173 IQKQKEHGF
+173 IQRQKEHGF
-182 RLDIK
+182 KLDIK
-187 KAQGLLAMLQSKMV
+187 KAQGLLAMLQGKMV
-201 DIENALQVVFPPYTE
+201 DIENELQVVFPPYIETGR
-216 EMKTPEYWELD
+216 KNKRTG
-227 LMIADCERRVFQ
+227 
-239 APTKV
+239 AP
-244 ELKKLI
+244 LKDI
-250 SNNSEIKLS
+250 V
-259 ATEIN
+259 T
-264 SLITSG
+264 
-270 PMKTK
+270 
-275 SIPFNPGSRQQIA
+275 PFNAGSRQQIA
-288 ERLDKLGVKF
+288 ERLEKLGVKF
-298 SKKTDKG
+298 TKKTEKG
-305 AVIVDETVLASIDL
+305 AVIVDETVLASIAL
-319 PEAKLLSEYLMLQKR
+319 PEARLLSEYLMLQKR
-334 VAQISSW
+334 VAQIGSW
-341 LEEVCDTGR
+341 LEEVKDTGR

-361 TGRMTHSKPNMAQVP
+361 TGRMTHSSPNMAQVP

-383 EDCRELWTADKGNV
+383 EDCRELWIVDDGNV
-397 LVGIDASGLELR
+397 LVGADASGLELR

-414 MKDEAY
+414 MKDDAY

-442 AGLSTRDEAKTF
+442 AGLATRDEAKTF
-454 IYAFLYGAGAEKI
+454 IYAFLYGAGSEKI
-467 GKIVGGSAR
+467 GKIVGGNAR

-483 SFLSNTPALKGL
+483 SFLSNTPALKTL

-519 SEHSAVNTLLQ
+519 SEHSAVNSLLQ

-541 VLLDEKLR
+541 VLLDQELR

-567 ETKEKDGELVGNLG
+567 ETKEKDGELVGKLA
-581 VQSIQEAG
+581 VQSIQKAG
-589 TLLGLR
+589 ELLGLR

>member
-14 HDKVWC
+14 HDHIWC
-20 CYTYDQNGYVC
+20 CYTYNEDGYVC
-31 HTEPSTLVPLIEN
+31 HTEATTLIPLIEN

-105 TDYAQAYV
+105 TDYAEAYV
-113 DKTGLLASSRWDN
+113 DKTGLLASNRWDN

-139 VAALVATYD
+139 VAALVATYE
-148 MVTKMLEKDKFSEQS
+148 MVTKMLEKEQFSEQS

-173 IQKQKEHGF
+173 IQRQKEHGF
-182 RLDIK
+182 KLDIK
-187 KAQGLLAMLQSKMV
+187 KAQGLLAMLQGKMV
-201 DIENALQVVFPPYTE
+201 GIENTMQLVFPPYVETGR
-216 EMKTPEYWELD
+216 KNKRTG
-227 LMIADCERRVFQ
+227 
-239 APTKV
+239 AP
-244 ELKKLI
+244 LKDI
-250 SNNSEIKLS
+250 V
-259 ATEIN
+259 T
-264 SLITSG
+264 
-270 PMKTK
+270 
-275 SIPFNPGSRQQIA
+275 PFNPGSRQQIA
-288 ERLDKLGVKF
+288 ERLEKLGVKF
-298 SKKTDKG
+298 TKKTDKG
-305 AVIVDETVLASIDL
+305 AVIVDEVVLASIDL

-334 VAQISSW
+334 VAQVGSW
-341 LEEVCDTGR
+341 LEEVRDTGR

-361 TGRMTHSKPNMAQVP
+361 TGRMTHSSPNMAQVP

-383 EDCRELWTADKGNV
+383 EDCRELWTVDEGNV
-397 LVGIDASGLELR
+397 LVGADASGLELR

-414 MKDEAY
+414 MKDDAY

-442 AGLSTRDEAKTF
+442 AGLATRDEAKTF
-454 IYAFLYGAGAEKI
+454 IYAFLYGAGSEKI
-467 GKIVGGSAR
+467 GKIVGGNAR

-483 SFLSNTPALKGL
+483 SFLSNTPALKTL

-519 SEHSAVNTLLQ
+519 SEHSAVNSLLQ

-541 VLLDEKLR
+541 VLLDEALR
-549 KKKVWYG
+549 KKKIWYG

-567 ETKEKDGELVGNLG
+567 ETKEKDGELVGQLA
-581 VQSIQEAG
+581 VQSIQKAG
-589 TLLGLR
+589 ELLGLR
-595 CPVSGEFNIGKTW
+595 CPVSGEFNTGKTW

>member
-14 HDKVWC
+14 HDHIWC
-20 CYTYDQNGYVC
+20 CYTFNEDGYVC
-31 HTEPSTLVPLIEN
+31 HTEASTLIPLIEN

-68 IPAKKAIDTLIL
+68 IPAAKAIDTLIL
-80 SRLYNPNLEG
+80 SRLYNPNIEG

-113 DKTGLLASSRWDN
+113 DKTGLLASYRWDN

-139 VAALVATYD
+139 VAALVATYE
-148 MVTKMLEKDKFSEQS
+148 MVNKMLDKEKFSEQS

-173 IQKQKEHGF
+173 IQRQKEHGF
-182 RLDIK
+182 KLDIK
-187 KAQGLLAMLQSKMV
+187 KAQGLLAMLQGKMV
-201 DIENALQVVFPPYTE
+201 DIENELQVVFPPYIETGR
-216 EMKTPEYWELD
+216 KNKRTG
-227 LMIADCERRVFQ
+227 
-239 APTKV
+239 AP
-244 ELKKLI
+244 LKDI
-250 SNNSEIKLS
+250 V
-259 ATEIN
+259 T
-264 SLITSG
+264 
-270 PMKTK
+270 
-275 SIPFNPGSRQQIA
+275 PFNAGSRQQIA
-288 ERLDKLGVKF
+288 ERLEKLGVKF
-298 SKKTDKG
+298 TKKTEKG
-305 AVIVDETVLASIDL
+305 AVIVDETVLASIAL
-319 PEAKLLSEYLMLQKR
+319 PEARLLSEYLMLQKR
-334 VAQISSW
+334 VAQIGSW
-341 LEEVCDTGR
+341 LEEVKDTGR
-350 VHGSVITNGAV
+350 VHGGVITNGAV
-361 TGRMTHSKPNMAQVP
+361 TGRMTHSSPNMAQVP

-383 EDCRELWTADKGNV
+383 EDCRELWIVDEGNV
-397 LVGIDASGLELR
+397 LVGADASGLELR

-414 MKDEAY
+414 MKDDAY

-442 AGLSTRDEAKTF
+442 AGLATRDEAKTF

-467 GKIVGGSAR
+467 GKIVGGNAR

-483 SFLSNTPALKGL
+483 SFLSNTPALKTL

-519 SEHSAVNTLLQ
+519 SEHSAVNSLLQ

-541 VLLDEKLR
+541 VLLDQELR

-567 ETKEKDGELVGNLG
+567 ETKEKDGELVGKLA
-581 VQSIQEAG
+581 VQSIQKAG
-589 TLLGLR
+589 ELLGLR

>member
-14 HDKVWC
+14 HNHIWC
-20 CYTYDQNGYVC
+20 CYTYNEDGYVC
-31 HTEPSTLVPLIEN
+31 HTEATTLIPLIEN

-105 TDYAQAYV
+105 TDYSQAYV
-113 DKTGLLASSRWDN
+113 DKTGLLASNRWDN
-126 PDLELLYEYCKDD
+126 PDLELLFEYCKDD

-148 MVTKMLEKDKFSEQS
+148 MVTKMLDKEQFSEQS
-163 IKLEHDVAII
+163 IKLEHNVAII

-182 RLDIK
+182 KLDIK

-201 DIENALQVVFPPYTE
+201 DIENTMQEVFPPYVETGR
-216 EMKTPEYWELD
+216 KNKRTG
-227 LMIADCERRVFQ
+227 
-239 APTKV
+239 AP
-244 ELKKLI
+244 LKDI
-250 SNNSEIKLS
+250 V
-259 ATEIN
+259 T
-264 SLITSG
+264 
-270 PMKTK
+270 
-275 SIPFNPGSRQQIA
+275 PFNPGSRQQIA
-288 ERLDKLGVKF
+288 ERLEKIGVKF
-298 SKKTDKG
+298 TKKTEKG
-305 AVIVDETVLASIDL
+305 SVIVDETVLVSIDL
-319 PEAKLLSEYLMLQKR
+319 PETKLLSEYLMLQKR
-334 VAQISSW
+334 VAQIGSW
-341 LEEVCDTGR
+341 LEEVRDTGR

-361 TGRMTHSKPNMAQVP
+361 TGRMTHSSPNMAQVP

-383 EDCRELWTADKGNV
+383 EDCRELWVVDEGNV
-397 LVGIDASGLELR
+397 LVGADASGLELR

-414 MKDEAY
+414 MKDDAY

-442 AGLSTRDEAKTF
+442 AGLATRDEAKTF
-454 IYAFLYGAGAEKI
+454 IYAFLYGAGADKI
-467 GKIVGGSAR
+467 GKIVGGNAR

-483 SFLSNTPALKGL
+483 SFLSNTPALKVL

-519 SEHSAVNTLLQ
+519 SEHSAVNSLLQ

-549 KKKVWYG
+549 KSKIWYG

-567 ETKEKDGELVGNLG
+567 ETKEKDGELVGNLA

-589 TLLGLR
+589 VLLGLR
-595 CPVSGEFNIGKTW
+595 CPVTGEFNTGKTW

>member
-14 HDKVWC
+14 HDHIWC
-20 CYTYDQNGYVC
+20 CYTYNEDGYVC
-31 HTEPSTLVPLIEN
+31 HTEATTLIPLIEN

-105 TDYAQAYV
+105 TDYAEAYV
-113 DKTGLLASSRWDN
+113 DKTGLLASNRWDN

-139 VAALVATYD
+139 VAALVATYE
-148 MVTKMLEKDKFSEQS
+148 MVTKMLEKEQFSEQS

-173 IQKQKEHGF
+173 IQRQKEHGF
-182 RLDIK
+182 KLDIK
-187 KAQGLLAMLQSKMV
+187 KAQGLLAMLQGKMV
-201 DIENALQVVFPPYTE
+201 GIENTMQLVFPPYVETGR
-216 EMKTPEYWELD
+216 KNKRTG
-227 LMIADCERRVFQ
+227 
-239 APTKV
+239 AP
-244 ELKKLI
+244 LKDI
-250 SNNSEIKLS
+250 V
-259 ATEIN
+259 T
-264 SLITSG
+264 
-270 PMKTK
+270 
-275 SIPFNPGSRQQIA
+275 PFNPGSRQQIA
-288 ERLDKLGVKF
+288 ERLEKLGVKF
-298 SKKTDKG
+298 TKKTDKG
-305 AVIVDETVLASIDL
+305 AVIVDETVLVSIDL

-334 VAQISSW
+334 VAQVGSW
-341 LEEVCDTGR
+341 LEEVRDTGR

-361 TGRMTHSKPNMAQVP
+361 TGRMTHSSPNMAQVP

-383 EDCRELWTADKGNV
+383 EDCRELWTVDEGNV
-397 LVGIDASGLELR
+397 LVGADASGLELR

-414 MKDEAY
+414 MKDDAY

-442 AGLSTRDEAKTF
+442 AGLATRDEAKTF
-454 IYAFLYGAGAEKI
+454 IYAFLYGAGSEKI
-467 GKIVGGSAR
+467 GKIVGGNAR

-483 SFLSNTPALKGL
+483 SFLSNTPALKTL

-519 SEHSAVNTLLQ
+519 SEHSAVNSLLQ

-541 VLLDEKLR
+541 VLLDEALR
-549 KKKVWYG
+549 KKKIWYG

-567 ETKEKDGELVGNLG
+567 ETKEKDGELVGQLA

-589 TLLGLR
+589 ELLGLR
-595 CPVSGEFNIGKTW
+595 CPVSGEFNTGKTW

>member
-14 HDKVWC
+14 HDHIWC
-20 CYTYDQNGYVC
+20 CYTYNEDGYVC
-31 HTEPSTLVPLIEN
+31 HTEATTLIPLIEN

-105 TDYAQAYV
+105 TDYAEAYV
-113 DKTGLLASSRWDN
+113 DKTGLLASNRWDN

-139 VAALVATYD
+139 VAALVATYE
-148 MVTKMLEKDKFSEQS
+148 MVTKMLEKEQFSEQS

-173 IQKQKEHGF
+173 IQRQKEHGF
-182 RLDIK
+182 KLDIK
-187 KAQGLLAMLQSKMV
+187 KAQGLLAMLQGKMV
-201 DIENALQVVFPPYTE
+201 GIENTMQLVFPPYVETGR
-216 EMKTPEYWELD
+216 KNKRTG
-227 LMIADCERRVFQ
+227 
-239 APTKV
+239 AP
-244 ELKKLI
+244 LKDI
-250 SNNSEIKLS
+250 V
-259 ATEIN
+259 T
-264 SLITSG
+264 
-270 PMKTK
+270 
-275 SIPFNPGSRQQIA
+275 PFNPGSRQQIA
-288 ERLDKLGVKF
+288 ERLEKLGVKF
-298 SKKTDKG
+298 TKKTDKG
-305 AVIVDETVLASIDL
+305 AVIVDEVVLASIDL

-334 VAQISSW
+334 VAQVGSW
-341 LEEVCDTGR
+341 LEEVRDTGR

-361 TGRMTHSKPNMAQVP
+361 TGRMTHSSPNMAQVP

-383 EDCRELWTADKGNV
+383 EDCRELWTVDEGNV
-397 LVGIDASGLELR
+397 LVGADASGLELR

-414 MKDEAY
+414 MKDDAY

-442 AGLSTRDEAKTF
+442 AGLATRDEAKTF
-454 IYAFLYGAGAEKI
+454 IYAFLYGAGSEKI
-467 GKIVGGSAR
+467 GKIVGGNAR

-483 SFLSNTPALKGL
+483 SFLSNTPALKTL

-519 SEHSAVNTLLQ
+519 SEHSAVNSLLQ

-541 VLLDEKLR
+541 VLLDEALR
-549 KKKVWYG
+549 KAKIWYG

-567 ETKEKDGELVGNLG
+567 ETKEKDGELVGQLA

-589 TLLGLR
+589 ELLGLR
-595 CPVSGEFNIGKTW
+595 CPVSGEFNTGKTW

>member
-14 HDKVWC
+14 HDHIWC
-20 CYTYDQNGYVC
+20 CYTYNEDGYVC
-31 HTEPSTLVPLIEN
+31 HTEASTLIPLIES

-80 SRLYNPNLEG
+80 SRLYNPNIEG

-113 DKTGLLASSRWDN
+113 DKTGWSADLRWDN

-139 VAALVATYD
+139 VAALVATYE
-148 MVTKMLEKDKFSEQS
+148 MVNKMLEREKFSEQS

-173 IQKQKEHGF
+173 IQRQKEHGF
-182 RLDIK
+182 KLDVK
-187 KAQGLLAMLQSKMV
+187 KAQGLLAMLQGKMV
-201 DIENALQVVFPPYTE
+201 DIENELQVVFPPYVETGR
-216 EMKTPEYWELD
+216 KNKRTG
-227 LMIADCERRVFQ
+227 
-239 APTKV
+239 AP
-244 ELKKLI
+244 LKDI
-250 SNNSEIKLS
+250 V
-259 ATEIN
+259 T
-264 SLITSG
+264 
-270 PMKTK
+270 
-275 SIPFNPGSRQQIA
+275 PFNAGSRQQIA
-288 ERLDKLGVKF
+288 ERLEKLGVKF
-298 SKKTDKG
+298 TKKTEKG
-305 AVIVDETVLASIDL
+305 AVIVDETVLASIAL

-334 VAQISSW
+334 VAQIGSW
-341 LEEVCDTGR
+341 LEEVRDTGR

-361 TGRMTHSKPNMAQVP
+361 TGRMTHSSPNMAQVP

-383 EDCRELWTADKGNV
+383 EDCRELWVVDEGNV
-397 LVGIDASGLELR
+397 LVGADASGLELR

-414 MKDEAY
+414 MKDDAY

-442 AGLSTRDEAKTF
+442 AGLATRDEAKTF

-467 GKIVGGSAR
+467 GKIVGGNANA
-476 DGQKLIE
+476 GQKLIE
-483 SFLSNTPALKGL
+483 SFLSNTPALKTL

-519 SEHSAVNTLLQ
+519 SEHSAVNSLLQ

-541 VLLDEKLR
+541 VLLDQELR

-567 ETKEKDGELVGNLG
+567 ETKEKDGELVGKLA
-581 VQSIQEAG
+581 VQSIQKAG
-589 TLLGLR
+589 ELLGLR
-595 CPVSGEFNIGKTW
+595 CPVTGEFNIGKTW

>member
-14 HDKVWC
+14 HDHIWC
-20 CYTYDQNGYVC
+20 CYTYNEDGYVC
-31 HTEPSTLVPLIEN
+31 HTEASTLIPLIES

-68 IPAKKAIDTLIL
+68 IPAAKAIDTLIL
-80 SRLYNPNLEG
+80 SRLYNPNIEG

-113 DKTGLLASSRWDN
+113 DKTGRSADLRWDN

-139 VAALVATYD
+139 VAALVATYG
-148 MVTKMLEKDKFSEQS
+148 MVNKMLEKEQFSEQC

-173 IQKQKEHGF
+173 IQRQKEHGF

-187 KAQGLLAMLQSKMV
+187 KAQGLLAMLQGKMV
-201 DIENALQVVFPPYTE
+201 DIENELQVVFPPYVESGRKNKRTG
-216 EMKTPEYWELD
+216 
-227 LMIADCERRVFQ
+227 
-239 APTKV
+239 AP
-244 ELKKLI
+244 LKDI
-250 SNNSEIKLS
+250 V
-259 ATEIN
+259 T
-264 SLITSG
+264 
-270 PMKTK
+270 
-275 SIPFNPGSRQQIA
+275 PFNAGSRQQIA
-288 ERLDKLGVKF
+288 ERLEKLGVKF
-298 SKKTDKG
+298 TKKTEKG
-305 AVIVDETVLASIDL
+305 AVIVDETVLASIAL
-319 PEAKLLSEYLMLQKR
+319 PEARLLSEYLMLQKR
-334 VAQISSW
+334 VAQIGSW
-341 LEEVCDTGR
+341 LEEVRDTGR

-361 TGRMTHSKPNMAQVP
+361 TGRMTHSSPNMAQVP

-383 EDCRELWTADKGNV
+383 EDCRELWTVDEGNV
-397 LVGIDASGLELR
+397 LVGADASGLELR

-414 MKDEAY
+414 MKDNAY

-442 AGLSTRDEAKTF
+442 AGLATRDEAKTF
-454 IYAFLYGAGAEKI
+454 IYAFLYGAGAAKI
-467 GKIVGGSAR
+467 GKIVGGNANA
-476 DGQKLIE
+476 GQKLIE
-483 SFLSNTPALKGL
+483 SFLSNTPALKSL

-519 SEHSAVNTLLQ
+519 SEHSAVNSLLQ

-541 VLLDEKLR
+541 VLLDAELR

-567 ETKEKDGELVGNLG
+567 ETKEKDGELVGQLA
-581 VQSIQEAG
+581 VQSIQKAG
-589 TLLGLR
+589 ELLGLR
-595 CPVSGEFNIGKTW
+595 CPVSGEFNTGKTW

>member
-113 DKTGLLASSRWDN
+113 EKTGLLASDRWN
-126 PDLELLYEYCKDD
+126 HPHLELLYEYCKDD

-182 RLDIK
+182 KLDIK

-201 DIENALQVVFPPYTE
+201 DIENALQIVFPPYVETGR
-216 EMKTPEYWELD
+216 KNKRTG
-227 LMIADCERRVFQ
+227 
-239 APTKV
+239 AP
-244 ELKKLI
+244 LKDI
-250 SNNSEIKLS
+250 VS
-259 ATEIN
+259 
-264 SLITSG
+264 
-270 PMKTK
+270 
-275 SIPFNPGSRQQIA
+275 PFNPGSRQQIA

-298 SKKTDKG
+298 TKKTDKG

-383 EDCRELWTADKGNV
+383 EDCRELWTSDKGNV
-397 LVGIDASGLELR
+397 LVGADASGLELR

-467 GKIVGGSAR
+467 GKIVGGNAR

-483 SFLSNTPALKGL
+483 SFLSNTPALKSL

-519 SEHSAVNTLLQ
+519 SEHSAVNSLLQ

-556 FCVNVHDEWQI
+556 FCANVHDEWQI

>member
-14 HDKVWC
+14 HDHIWC
-20 CYTYDQNGYVC
+20 CYTYNEDGYVC
-31 HTEPSTLVPLIEN
+31 HTEATTLIPLIEN

-105 TDYAQAYV
+105 TDYAEAYV
-113 DKTGLLASSRWDN
+113 DKTGLLASNRWDN

-139 VAALVATYD
+139 VAALVATYE
-148 MVTKMLEKDKFSEQS
+148 MVTKMLEKEQFSEQS

-173 IQKQKEHGF
+173 IQRQKEHGF
-182 RLDIK
+182 KLDIK
-187 KAQGLLAMLQSKMV
+187 KAQGLLAMLQGKMV
-201 DIENALQVVFPPYTE
+201 GIENTMQLVFPPYVETGR
-216 EMKTPEYWELD
+216 KNKRTG
-227 LMIADCERRVFQ
+227 
-239 APTKV
+239 AP
-244 ELKKLI
+244 LKDI
-250 SNNSEIKLS
+250 V
-259 ATEIN
+259 T
-264 SLITSG
+264 
-270 PMKTK
+270 
-275 SIPFNPGSRQQIA
+275 PFNPGSRQQIA
-288 ERLDKLGVKF
+288 ERLEKLGVKF
-298 SKKTDKG
+298 TKKTDKG
-305 AVIVDETVLASIDL
+305 AVIVDEVVLASIDL

-334 VAQISSW
+334 VAQVGSW
-341 LEEVCDTGR
+341 LEEVRDTGR

-361 TGRMTHSKPNMAQVP
+361 TGRMTHSSPNMAQVP

-383 EDCRELWTADKGNV
+383 EDCRELWTVDEGNV
-397 LVGIDASGLELR
+397 LVGADASGLELR

-414 MKDEAY
+414 MKDDAY

-442 AGLSTRDEAKTF
+442 AGLATRDEAKTF
-454 IYAFLYGAGAEKI
+454 IYAFLYGAGSEKI
-467 GKIVGGSAR
+467 GKIVGGNAR

-483 SFLSNTPALKGL
+483 SFLSNTPALKTL

-519 SEHSAVNTLLQ
+519 SEHSAVNSLLQ

-541 VLLDEKLR
+541 VLLDEALR
-549 KKKVWYG
+549 KKKIWYG

-567 ETKEKDGELVGNLG
+567 ETKEKDGELVGQLA

-589 TLLGLR
+589 ELLGLR
-595 CPVSGEFNIGKTW
+595 CPVSGEFNTGKTW

>member
-14 HDKVWC
+14 HDHIWC
-20 CYTYDQNGYVC
+20 CYTYNEDGYVC
-31 HTEPSTLVPLIEN
+31 HTEASTLIPLIES

-80 SRLYNPNLEG
+80 SRLFNPNIEG
-90 GHSLAAWGERTGQKK
+90 GHSLAAWGDRTGQKK

-113 DKTGLLASSRWDN
+113 DKTGLLASNRWDA
-126 PDLELLYEYCKDD
+126 PDLELLFEYCKDD
-139 VAALVATYD
+139 VAALVATYE
-148 MVTKMLEKDKFSEQS
+148 MVNKMLEKEQFSEQS

-173 IQKQKEHGF
+173 IQRQKEHGF
-182 RLDIK
+182 KLDIK
-187 KAQGLLAMLQSKMV
+187 KAQGLLAMLQGKMV
-201 DIENALQVVFPPYTE
+201 DIENELQVVFPPYVETGR
-216 EMKTPEYWELD
+216 KNKRTG
-227 LMIADCERRVFQ
+227 
-239 APTKV
+239 AP
-244 ELKKLI
+244 LKDI
-250 SNNSEIKLS
+250 
-259 ATEIN
+259 
-264 SLITSG
+264 IT
-270 PMKTK
+270 
-275 SIPFNPGSRQQIA
+275 PFNAGSRQQIA
-288 ERLDKLGVKF
+288 ERLEKLGVKF
-298 SKKTDKG
+298 TKKTEKG
-305 AVIVDETVLASIDL
+305 AVIVDETVLAAIAL
-319 PEAKLLSEYLMLQKR
+319 PEARLLSEYLMLQKR
-334 VAQISSW
+334 VAQIGSW
-341 LEEVCDTGR
+341 LEEVRDTGR

-361 TGRMTHSKPNMAQVP
+361 TGRMTHSSPNMAQVP

-383 EDCRELWTADKGNV
+383 EDCRELWTVDDGNV
-397 LVGIDASGLELR
+397 LVGADASGLELR

-425 EGSSKDGTDV
+425 EGNSKDGTDV

-442 AGLSTRDEAKTF
+442 AGLATRDEAKTF
-454 IYAFLYGAGAEKI
+454 IYAFLYGAGSAKI
-467 GKIVGGSAR
+467 GKIVGGNAN

-483 SFLSNTPALKGL
+483 SFLSNTPALKSL

-519 SEHSAVNTLLQ
+519 SEHSAVNSLLQ

-541 VLLDEKLR
+541 ILLDEKLR
-549 KKKVWYG
+549 KNKVWYG

-567 ETKEKDGELVGNLG
+567 ETKEKDGELVGNLS

-589 TLLGLR
+589 ALLGLR
-595 CPVSGEFNIGKTW
+595 CPVTGEFNTGKTW

>member
-14 HDKVWC
+14 HNHIWC
-20 CYTYDQNGYVC
+20 CYTFNEDGYVC
-31 HTEPSTLVPLIEN
+31 HTEASTLIPLIEN

-68 IPAKKAIDTLIL
+68 IPAAKAIDTLIL
-80 SRLYNPNLEG
+80 SRLYNPNIEG

-113 DKTGLLASSRWDN
+113 DKTGLLASYRWDN

-139 VAALVATYD
+139 VAALVATYE
-148 MVTKMLEKDKFSEQS
+148 MVNKMLDKEKFSEQS

-173 IQKQKEHGF
+173 IQRQKEHGF
-182 RLDIK
+182 KLDIK
-187 KAQGLLAMLQSKMV
+187 KAQGLLAMLQGKMV
-201 DIENALQVVFPPYTE
+201 DIENELQVVFPPYIETGR
-216 EMKTPEYWELD
+216 KNKRTG
-227 LMIADCERRVFQ
+227 
-239 APTKV
+239 AP
-244 ELKKLI
+244 LKDI
-250 SNNSEIKLS
+250 V
-259 ATEIN
+259 T
-264 SLITSG
+264 
-270 PMKTK
+270 
-275 SIPFNPGSRQQIA
+275 PFNAGSRQQIA
-288 ERLDKLGVKF
+288 ERLEKLGVKF
-298 SKKTDKG
+298 TKKTEKG
-305 AVIVDETVLASIDL
+305 AVIVDETVLASIAL
-319 PEAKLLSEYLMLQKR
+319 PEARLLSEYLMLQKR
-334 VAQISSW
+334 VAQIGSW
-341 LEEVCDTGR
+341 LEEVKDTGR
-350 VHGSVITNGAV
+350 VHGGVITNGAV
-361 TGRMTHSKPNMAQVP
+361 TGRMTHSSPNMAQVP

-383 EDCRELWTADKGNV
+383 EDCRELWIVDEGNV
-397 LVGIDASGLELR
+397 LVGADASGLELR

-414 MKDEAY
+414 MKDDAY

-442 AGLSTRDEAKTF
+442 AGLATRDEAKTF

-467 GKIVGGSAR
+467 GKIVGGNSR

-483 SFLSNTPALKGL
+483 SFLSNTPALKTL

-519 SEHSAVNTLLQ
+519 SEHSAVNSLLQ

-541 VLLDEKLR
+541 VLLDQELR

-567 ETKEKDGELVGNLG
+567 ETKEKDGELVGKLA
-581 VQSIQEAG
+581 VQSIQKAG
-589 TLLGLR
+589 ELLGLR

>member
-14 HDKVWC
+14 HDHIWC
-20 CYTYDQNGYVC
+20 CYTYNEDGYVC
-31 HTEPSTLVPLIEN
+31 HTEASTLIPLIEN
-44 SDKVIGH
+44 SDKVIAH

-80 SRLYNPNLEG
+80 SRLYNPNIEG

-113 DKTGLLASSRWDN
+113 DKTGWSADLRWDN

-139 VAALVATYD
+139 VAALVATYE
-148 MVTKMLEKDKFSEQS
+148 MVNKMLEREKFSEQS

-173 IQKQKEHGF
+173 IQRQKEHGF
-182 RLDIK
+182 KLDVK
-187 KAQGLLAMLQSKMV
+187 KAQGLLAMLQGKMV
-201 DIENALQVVFPPYTE
+201 DIENELQVVFPPYVETGR
-216 EMKTPEYWELD
+216 KNKRTG
-227 LMIADCERRVFQ
+227 
-239 APTKV
+239 AP
-244 ELKKLI
+244 LKDI
-250 SNNSEIKLS
+250 V
-259 ATEIN
+259 T
-264 SLITSG
+264 
-270 PMKTK
+270 
-275 SIPFNPGSRQQIA
+275 PFNAGSRQQIA
-288 ERLDKLGVKF
+288 ERLEKLGVKF
-298 SKKTDKG
+298 TKKTEKG
-305 AVIVDETVLASIDL
+305 AVIVDETVLASIAL
-319 PEAKLLSEYLMLQKR
+319 PEARLLSEYLMLQKR
-334 VAQISSW
+334 VAQIGSW
-341 LEEVCDTGR
+341 LEEVKDTGR

-361 TGRMTHSKPNMAQVP
+361 TGRMTHSSPNMAQVP

-383 EDCRELWTADKGNV
+383 EDCRELWIVDEGNV
-397 LVGIDASGLELR
+397 LVGADASGLELR

-414 MKDEAY
+414 MKDDAY

-442 AGLSTRDEAKTF
+442 AGLATRDEAKTF

-467 GKIVGGSAR
+467 GKIVGGNANA
-476 DGQKLIE
+476 GQKLIE
-483 SFLSNTPALKGL
+483 SFLSNTPALKTL

-510 LDGRKIWVR
+510 LDGRKIWIR
-519 SEHSAVNTLLQ
+519 SEHSAVNSLLQ

-541 VLLDEKLR
+541 VLLDQELR

-567 ETKEKDGELVGNLG
+567 ETKEKDGELVGKLA
-581 VQSIQEAG
+581 VQSIQKAG
-589 TLLGLR
+589 ELLGLR

>member
-14 HDKVWC
+14 HDHIWC
-20 CYTYDQNGYVC
+20 CYTYDEDGYVC
-31 HTEPSTLVPLIEN
+31 HTEASTLLPLIEN

-51 NLIGFDAGVLKR
+51 NLIGFDAGVLRK

-80 SRLYNPNLEG
+80 SRLYNPNLEN

-113 DKTGLLASSRWDN
+113 DKTGRSADLRWDK

-139 VAALVATYD
+139 VAALVATYH
-148 MVTKMLEKDKFSEQS
+148 MLNKMLEKDKFSEQS

-173 IQKQKEHGF
+173 VQKQKEHGF

-187 KAQGLLAMLQSKMV
+187 KAQGLLAMLQGKMV
-201 DIENALQVVFPPYTE
+201 DIENTMQLVFPPYVETGRKNK
-216 EMKTPEYWELD
+216 KTG
-227 LMIADCERRVFQ
+227 
-239 APTKV
+239 AP
-244 ELKKLI
+244 LKDI
-250 SNNSEIKLS
+250 V
-259 ATEIN
+259 T
-264 SLITSG
+264 
-270 PMKTK
+270 
-275 SIPFNPGSRQQIA
+275 PFNPGSRQQIA
-288 ERLDKLGVKF
+288 ERLEKLGVKF
-298 SKKTDKG
+298 TKKTEKG
-305 AVIVDETVLASIDL
+305 SIIVDETVLASIAL

-334 VAQISSW
+334 VAQIGSW
-341 LEEVCDTGR
+341 LEEVKETGR

-361 TGRMTHSKPNMAQVP
+361 TGRMTHSSPNMAQIP

-383 EDCRELWTADKGNV
+383 EDCRELWIVDEGNV
-397 LVGIDASGLELR
+397 LVGADASGLELR

-414 MKDEAY
+414 MKDSAY

-467 GKIVGGSAR
+467 GKVVGGDAR
-476 DGQKLIE
+476 AGQKLIE
-483 SFLSNTPALKGL
+483 SFLSNTPALKSL

-519 SEHSAVNTLLQ
+519 SEHSAVNSLLQ
-530 GAGAI
+530 GAGAV

-541 VLLDEKLR
+541 VLLDEELR
-549 KKKVWYG
+549 KHKIWYG
-556 FCVNVHDEWQI
+556 FCANVHDEWQI
-567 ETKEKDGELVGNLG
+567 ETKEKDGELVGKLA
-581 VQSIQEAG
+581 VQSIEKAG